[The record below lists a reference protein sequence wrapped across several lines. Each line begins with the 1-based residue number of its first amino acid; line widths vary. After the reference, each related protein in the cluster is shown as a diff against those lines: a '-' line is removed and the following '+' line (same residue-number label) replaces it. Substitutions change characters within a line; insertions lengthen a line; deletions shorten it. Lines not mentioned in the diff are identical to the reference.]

1 MESSVTAERGAY
13 SVENMYGLIRFEAE
27 ALGLSSQQRING
39 LIIFHPKNFAEVV
52 GIQSLSES
60 SLLLYTDI
68 ETDGGDSPYTVD
80 LWPLEALTQVS
91 HFKTH
96 ICPESRY
103 VKNTNSLEKLSLPP
117 SPPSQFDDL
126 FVSSTFLVDHK
137 LKFYSWLIVDCIAF
151 QESLCCLRIGSEKL
165 LWFL

>member
-39 LIIFHPKNFAEVV
+39 LIIFHPENFAEVV

-60 SLLLYTDI
+60 SLLLYSDI

-96 ICPESRY
+96 ICPESY
-103 VKNTNSLEKLSLPP
+103 AKKKPFFGGSGAPNW
-117 SPPSQFDDL
+117 QFLGAERALNDPL
-126 FVSSTFLVDHK
+126 GCEIQCSIMFTQHSTHLGLLRL
-137 LKFYSWLIVDCIAF
+137 LKA
-151 QESLCCLRIGSEKL
+151 K
-165 LWFL
+165 